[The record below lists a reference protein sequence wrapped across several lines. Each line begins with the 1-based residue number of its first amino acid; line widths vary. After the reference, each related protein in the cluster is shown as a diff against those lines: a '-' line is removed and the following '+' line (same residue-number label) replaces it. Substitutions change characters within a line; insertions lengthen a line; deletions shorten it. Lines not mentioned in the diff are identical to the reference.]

1 MRQNEPFRV
10 VPLTTYSQKID
21 IVLVKY
27 LELNNFLVKLQAT
40 GIQLY

>member
-10 VPLTTYSQKID
+10 VPLTTSSQKID

-27 LELNNFLVKLQAT
+27 LELNYFLVKLQAT